1 MAPENHIKNT
11 AAALMSEKVGIPLP
25 LLKTWLPSR
34 YTAECTLEQGKQI
47 PSLPHWDLIK
57 TPGHTHDS
65 ICFYNREEKALIS
78 GDTILNLK
86 GCGELKKEQSFA

>member
-1 MAPENHIKNT
+1 
-11 AAALMSEKVGIPLP
+11 LGF
-25 LLKTWLPSR
+25 
-34 YTAECTLEQGKQI
+34 

-65 ICFYNREEKALIS
+65 ICFYNREEKMLIS

-86 GCGELKKEQSFA
+86 GCGEVKKEQSFA